1 MLIAHLCQQP
11 ATQDAR
17 VAQWSPGLRVAL
29 LVGVQSRVS
38 FTKIGR
44 ELYHQPSLSV

>member
-17 VAQWSPGLRVAL
+17 VAQWSPGLEVAL
-29 LVGVQSRVS
+29 LIGVQLRAP
-38 FTKIGR
+38 FTKAGQM
-44 ELYHQPSLSV
+44 LYHQPPLSV